1 MKLIYNEQTL
11 EVVIE
16 DVKDFNITQTL
27 TCGQCFRWIEQD
39 ADHFRGVVKGCV
51 IDIYQLDQTTIKLSR
66 VTKEFFES
74 NLIDYFDLNRD
85 YSKIKKTLIK
95 NDTVMKKAVSH
106 GAGIRILNQSVFETI
121 MSFIISGNNN
131 IPRIMKAIDG
141 ISKTYGSYIETID
154 DIAYY
159 SFPTPEQ
166 LAEVTIE
173 DYRAQGVGYRDQYL
187 YHMVQYALEHADTFE
202 SLSTYENEALREAL
216 LSLKG
221 IGPKIADCILLFAF
235 HRMYAFPV
243 DTWVKKIMKTL
254 YLEQDTKDKEILAFA
269 EKKFGDYA
277 GIAQQYLFYYSRSSK
292 L

>member
-1 MKLIYNEQTL
+1 MKLTYNEQML
-11 EVVIE
+11 EVIIE
-16 DVKDFNITQTL
+16 DIKDFNITQTL
-27 TCGQCFRWIEQD
+27 TCGQCFRWIEQE
-39 ADHFRGVVKGCV
+39 ADHFRGVVEDCV
-51 IDIYQLDQTTIKLSR
+51 IDIYQVDETTIKLSR
-66 VTKEFFES
+66 VTREFFES
-74 NLIDYFDLNRD
+74 YLTDYFDLNRD
-85 YSKIKKTLIK
+85 YSKIKKILVK
-95 NDTVMKKAVSH
+95 NDAVMKKAVRH
-106 GAGIRILNQSVFETI
+106 GAGIRILNQPIFETI

-141 ISKTYGSYIETID
+141 LSKTYGSYIETID
-154 DIAYY
+154 GIAYY

-166 LAEVTIE
+166 LADVTIE
-173 DYRAQGVGYRDQYL
+173 DYRVQGVGYRDQYL
-187 YHMVQYALEHADTFE
+187 YHMVQHVLEHTDAFE
-202 SLSTYENEALREAL
+202 SLSAYENNPLREAL

-235 HRMYAFPV
+235 HRMHAFPV